1 MENKPIDLEERTA
14 LFAENVRR
22 FVRQL
27 PRTVANI
34 EDVKQLVRASGSVP
48 ANCIEANEAL
58 GNKDRL
64 MRFRISRKEAK
75 ECQLWLRL
83 VNAGSDSATD
93 LERKRLRQE
102 AHELKLIFTSIIKK
116 LE

>member
-1 MENKPIDLEERTA
+1 MAEKPKDLEERTA
-14 LFAENVRR
+14 VFAEDVRS
-22 FVRQL
+22 FVRLL
-27 PRTVANI
+27 PRTVANT
-34 EDVKQLVRASGSVP
+34 EDVKQLVRASGSVA

-58 GNKDRL
+58 GSKDRV

-83 VNAGSDSATD
+83 VNVDGRVGVDT
-93 LERKRLRQE
+93 ERNGLRQE
-102 AHELKLIFTSIIKK
+102 ALELKLILTSIIKK

>member
-14 LFAENVRR
+14 PFAQNIRSFVRR
-22 FVRQL
+22 L
-27 PRTVANI
+27 PRTIANI

-58 GNKDRL
+58 GNKDRV
-64 MRFRISRKEAK
+64 MRFRINRKEAK

-83 VNAGSDSATD
+83 VNVGANHDIDA
-93 LERKRLRQE
+93 ERKRLRQE

>member
-14 LFAENVRR
+14 VFAENVRR

-27 PRTVANI
+27 PRTIANI

-58 GNKDRL
+58 GNKDRI
-64 MRFRISRKEAK
+64 MRFRISRKESK

-83 VNAGSDSATD
+83 VNVGGNPQTD
-93 LERKRLRQE
+93 AERKALRQE

>member
-1 MENKPIDLEERTA
+1 MAEKPGDLEERA
-14 LFAENVRR
+14 AELAEAVRA
-22 FVRQL
+22 FVRKL
-27 PRTVANI
+27 PRTIANI
-34 EDVKQLVRASGSVP
+34 EDVRQLIRASGSVP

-58 GNKDRL
+58 GQRDRV

-83 VNAGSDSATD
+83 VNVAGKAD
-93 LERKRLRQE
+93 LHTERLALGQE
-102 AHELKLIFTSIIKK
+102 AHELKLIFTSIIKR

>member
-1 MENKPIDLEERTA
+1 MENKPVDLEERTA
-14 LFAENVRR
+14 LFAEEVRAFVRR
-22 FVRQL
+22 L
-27 PRTVANI
+27 PRTLANV

-58 GNKDRL
+58 GNKDRV

-83 VNAGSDSATD
+83 VNVGDNLETGI
-93 LERKRLRQE
+93 ERKRLRQE
-102 AHELKLIFTSIIKK
+102 ALELKLILTSIIKK

>member
-1 MENKPIDLEERTA
+1 MERKPNDLEERTA
-14 LFAENVRR
+14 LFAENVRH
-22 FVRQL
+22 FVRRL

-34 EDVKQLVRASGSVP
+34 EDVKQLIRASGSVP

-58 GNKDRL
+58 GKKDRV

-83 VNAGSDSATD
+83 LDVGRDSG
-93 LERKRLRQE
+93 LEAERVCLRQE
-102 AHELKLIFTSIIKK
+102 ALELKLIFTSIIKK

>member
-1 MENKPIDLEERTA
+1 MDKQPVDLEERTA

-22 FVRQL
+22 FARQL
-27 PRTVANI
+27 PRTLGNI

-58 GNKDRL
+58 GSKDRL

-83 VNAGSDSATD
+83 VNVGSDPAMLS
-93 LERKRLRQE
+93 ERDVLRQE

>member
-1 MENKPIDLEERTA
+1 MRH
-14 LFAENVRR
+14 
-22 FVRQL
+22 L
-27 PRTVANI
+27 PRTRANI
-34 EDVKQLVRASGSVP
+34 KDVKQLMRASGSVP

-58 GNKDRL
+58 GNEDRG

-83 VNAGSDSATD
+83 INVGDEPQVDA
-93 LERKRLRQE
+93 ERMRLRQE